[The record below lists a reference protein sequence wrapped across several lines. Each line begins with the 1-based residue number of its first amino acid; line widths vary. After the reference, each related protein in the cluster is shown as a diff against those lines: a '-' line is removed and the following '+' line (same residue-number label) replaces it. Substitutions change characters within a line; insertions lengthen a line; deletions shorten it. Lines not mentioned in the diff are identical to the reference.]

1 MSKIVFLAT
10 LVLFAIGLYMGATPV
25 ALAVC
30 GIGFAAGFICG
41 KVEEAIESYKFKRA
55 RHRVR

>member
-10 LVLFAIGLYMGATPV
+10 LVLFAIGLYMGATPL

-30 GIGFAAGFICG
+30 ASGFAVGFVCG
-41 KVEEAIESYKFKRA
+41 KIEEAIENYKFKRA